1 MQNNINSNDC
11 IKEKI
16 SLSKKF
22 QKVDISEEEYQTII
36 HTLKT
41 HYIVDKENNF
51 IGVVKKNKYSYEIRY
66 IMTYCKVLRKIIDVT
81 TKQIKIEYEY
91 NNGIEIDTI
100 QLDGESLSK
109 FGLKTLLSYGVRF
122 NETDIDE
129 VNKYLMRTDMKA
141 EIVYGYSKLGW
152 DKIDNSLV
160 FRYNNLI
167 AKEPT
172 KKKYIYNGNLCLNHK
187 GSLDEWCNMIQ
198 NEVCG
203 NIPMSYLLMASFASP
218 LLSILN
224 FSHDF
229 GSILFCLC
237 NNSSKGKS
245 TTAMLCASV
254 YSSPVLNK
262 GVAITFNGTE
272 NALQEFLSQ
281 INGLSVVFDELGSS
295 TITNL
300 ERLMYNFCLGR
311 SKLRLNGDASLQ
323 EVKEFSSVIFTTSE
337 ISFVSE
343 KSMDGIKTRVFQIE
357 DTLTKNAE
365 NSDNIKSI
373 AMANYGVAGNKYLQM
388 LVDKGQ
394 EEIESDYQKYKNIL
408 LKKNK
413 DIDDKW
419 KSEHSNI
426 ISESSLACFEQRKR
440 LTDRILSKLA
450 IVVQATAYAKEL
462 FNFNIEISDMV
473 DYSLNL
479 TNKIESTQTPED
491 ELMTIVHE
499 DFIKNI
505 KKYKMNYPFALK
517 VFDKRKAKAIDYD
530 LLNSGYSRYM
540 FYDANGKK
548 QTTAR
553 CSVCGNEV
561 TIKNVRSGDKVTCP
575 ICHKKCTAKPYRKY
589 LNSNGFCN
597 RETIMYL
604 QPFKGTRF
612 CVREFIVNYAYI
624 QGRTKPRI
632 IMQELSRTTCDFD
645 GQEMRVQEQYTYDEN
660 YKGGDWRKDFCRS
673 VPCSNMTYQI

>member
-22 QKVDISEEEYQTII
+22 QRIDILEEEYQKII
-36 HTLKT
+36 SITKS

-51 IGVVKKNKYSYEIRY
+51 IGVVTKNKYSYEIRY

-187 GSLDEWCNMIQ
+187 GSIDEWCNMIQ

-203 NIPMSYLLMASFASP
+203 NIPMTYLLMASFSSP
-218 LLSILN
+218 LLSMLN
-224 FSHDF
+224 YTHDF
-229 GSILFCLC
+229 GSVLFCLC
-237 NNSSKGKS
+237 NSSSKGKS
-245 TTAMLCASV
+245 TTAMLCASI

-262 GVAITFNGTE
+262 GVAISFNGTE

-281 INGLSVVFDELGSS
+281 INGLSVVFDELGAS
-295 TITNL
+295 TISNL
-300 ERLMYNFCLGR
+300 ERVLYSFCLGR

-323 EVKEFSSVIFTTSE
+323 DVKEFSSVIFTTSE
-337 ISFVSE
+337 ISFISE

-357 DTLTKNAE
+357 DTLTKNAQ
-365 NSDNIKSI
+365 NSDNIKNVV
-373 AMANYGVAGNKYLQM
+373 MQNYGVAGNEYLQM
-388 LVDKGQ
+388 LVNKGQ
-394 EEIESDYQKYKNIL
+394 EIIEADYQKYKDMLIKNSKELDEKLQVKSSNIL
-408 LKKNK
+408 T
-413 DIDDKW
+413 D
-419 KSEHSNI
+419 ST
-426 ISESSLACFEQRKR
+426 LAAYEQKKR

-450 IVVQATAYAKEL
+450 IVVQAAEYAKEL
-462 FNFNIEISDMV
+462 FNFNIEISDMI

-479 TNKIESTQTPED
+479 TNAIESAQTPED
-491 ELMTIVHE
+491 ELLTIVHE
-499 DFIKNI
+499 DFVKNI
-505 KKYKMNYPFALK
+505 RKYKMNYPFALK
-517 VFDKRKAKAIDYD
+517 VFGKRKAEAIDYNS
-530 LLNSGYSRYM
+530 LNLGYVGLIRLSASDNY
-540 FYDANGKK
+540 YEICVA
-548 QTTAR
+548 
-553 CSVCGNEV
+553 
-561 TIKNVRSGDKVTCP
+561 KNYFEQLMKNNQISDF
-575 ICHKKCTAKPYRKY
+575 RKR
-589 LNSNGFCN
+589 LKN
-597 RETIMYL
+597 L
-604 QPFKGTRF
+604 
-612 CVREFIVNYAYI
+612 
-624 QGRTKPRI
+624 
-632 IMQELSRTTCDFD
+632 RTTGVLIAEKDRLVAREKIIEIIDLKVYIFRFQFNDKMMSLHNAYEEMYFD
-645 GQEMRVQEQYTYDEN
+645 KIEN
-660 YKGGDWRKDFCRS
+660 SDNKDFLS
-673 VPCSNMTYQI
+673 DDEVPNIEECLGGE

>member
-22 QKVDISEEEYQTII
+22 QRIDISEEEYQKIISTI
-36 HTLKT
+36 KS

-172 KKKYIYNGNLCLNHK
+172 KKKYIYNGNICLNHK

-245 TTAMLCASV
+245 TTAMLCASL

-262 GVAITFNGTE
+262 GVAISFNVTE

-281 INGLSVVFDELGSS
+281 INGLSVVFDELGAS
-295 TITNL
+295 TISNL
-300 ERLMYNFCLGR
+300 ERVLYSFCLGR

-323 EVKEFSSVIFTTSE
+323 DVKEFSSVIFTTSE
-337 ISFVSE
+337 ISFISE
-343 KSMDGIKTRVFQIE
+343 KSMDGIKNRVFQIE
-357 DTLTKNAE
+357 DTLTKNAQ
-365 NSDNIKSI
+365 NSDNIKNVV
-373 AMANYGVAGNKYLQM
+373 MQNYGVAGNEYLQM
-388 LVDKGQ
+388 LVNKGQ
-394 EEIESDYQKYKNIL
+394 EIIEADYQKYKDMLIKNSKELDEKLQVKGSNIL
-408 LKKNK
+408 T
-413 DIDDKW
+413 DIT
-419 KSEHSNI
+419 
-426 ISESSLACFEQRKR
+426 LAAYEQKKR

-450 IVVQATAYAKEL
+450 IVVQAAEYAKEL
-462 FNFNIEISDMV
+462 FNFNIEISDMIN
-473 DYSLNL
+473 YSLNL
-479 TNKIESTQTPED
+479 TNAIESAQTPEE
-491 ELMTIVHE
+491 ELLTIVHE
-499 DFIKNI
+499 DFVKNI
-505 KKYKMNYPFALK
+505 RKYKMNYPFALK
-517 VFDKRKAKAIDYD
+517 VFGKRKAEAIDYNS
-530 LLNSGYSRYM
+530 LNIGYVGLIRLSASDNYYEICVAKNYFEQLM
-540 FYDANGKK
+540 KNNQIADCKMKMK
-548 QTTAR
+548 Q
-553 CSVCGNEV
+553 
-561 TIKNVRSGDKVTCP
+561 
-575 ICHKKCTAKPYRKY
+575 
-589 LNSNGFCN
+589 
-597 RETIMYL
+597 
-604 QPFKGTRF
+604 
-612 CVREFIVNYAYI
+612 
-624 QGRTKPRI
+624 
-632 IMQELSRTTCDFD
+632 
-645 GQEMRVQEQYTYDEN
+645 
-660 YKGGDWRKDFCRS
+660 
-673 VPCSNMTYQI
+673 

>member
-41 HYIVDKENNF
+41 HYIVDKENNY

-66 IMTYCKVLRKIIDVT
+66 IMTYCKVLRKIIDIG

-91 NNGIEIDTI
+91 HNGIEIDTV

-203 NIPMSYLLMASFASP
+203 NIPMTYLLMASFSSP
-218 LLSILN
+218 LLSMLN
-224 FSHDF
+224 YTHDF
-229 GSILFCLC
+229 GSVLFCLC
-237 NNSSKGKS
+237 NSSSKGKS
-245 TTAMLCASV
+245 TTAMLCASI

-262 GVAITFNGTE
+262 GVAISFNGTE

-281 INGLSVVFDELGSS
+281 INGLSVVFDELGAS
-295 TITNL
+295 TISNL
-300 ERLMYNFCLGR
+300 ERVLYSFCLGR

-323 EVKEFSSVIFTTSE
+323 DVKEFSSVIFTTSE
-337 ISFVSE
+337 ISFISE

-357 DTLTKNAE
+357 DTLTKNAQ
-365 NSDNIKSI
+365 NSDNIKNVV
-373 AMANYGVAGNKYLQM
+373 MQNYGVAGNEYLQM
-388 LVDKGQ
+388 LVNKGQ
-394 EEIESDYQKYKNIL
+394 EIIEADYQKYKDMLIKNSKELDEKLQVKSSSIL
-408 LKKNK
+408 T
-413 DIDDKW
+413 D
-419 KSEHSNI
+419 ST
-426 ISESSLACFEQRKR
+426 LAAYEQKKR

-450 IVVQATAYAKEL
+450 IVVQAAEYAKEL
-462 FNFNIEISDMV
+462 FNFNIEISDMI

-479 TNKIESTQTPED
+479 TNAIESAQTPED
-491 ELMTIVHE
+491 ELLTIVHE
-499 DFIKNI
+499 DFVKNI
-505 KKYKMNYPFALK
+505 RKYKINYPFALK
-517 VFDKRKAKAIDYD
+517 VFGKRKAEAIDYNSLNIGYVGLIRLSASDNYYEICVAKNYFEQLMKNNQISDFRKRLKNLRASGILVAEKDRLVAREKIIEIID
-530 LLNSGYSRYM
+530 LKVYIFRFLFDDKMVSLHNACKETYFDKIENSDNIDFLS
-540 FYDANGKK
+540 DD
-548 QTTAR
+548 
-553 CSVCGNEV
+553 EV
-561 TIKNVRSGDKVTCP
+561 QNIEEC
-575 ICHKKCTAKPYRKY
+575 
-589 LNSNGFCN
+589 L
-597 RETIMYL
+597 
-604 QPFKGTRF
+604 
-612 CVREFIVNYAYI
+612 
-624 QGRTKPRI
+624 
-632 IMQELSRTTCDFD
+632 
-645 GQEMRVQEQYTYDEN
+645 
-660 YKGGDWRKDFCRS
+660 GGE
-673 VPCSNMTYQI
+673 

>member
-22 QKVDISEEEYQTII
+22 QRIDISEEEYQKIISTI
-36 HTLKT
+36 KS

-245 TTAMLCASV
+245 TTAMLCASL

-426 ISESSLACFEQRKR
+426 ISESYLACFEQRKR

-499 DFIKNI
+499 DFVKNI

-517 VFDKRKAKAIDYD
+517 VFGKRKAEAIDYNSLNIGYVGLIRLSASDNYYEICVAKNYFEQMMKNNGIVDFRKRLKNLRATGVLIAEKDRLVAREKIIEIID
-530 LLNSGYSRYM
+530 LKVYIFRFQFNDKMMSLHNAYEEMYFDKIENS
-540 FYDANGKK
+540 DN
-548 QTTAR
+548 
-553 CSVCGNEV
+553 
-561 TIKNVRSGDKVTCP
+561 
-575 ICHKKCTAKPYRKY
+575 
-589 LNSNGFCN
+589 
-597 RETIMYL
+597 
-604 QPFKGTRF
+604 
-612 CVREFIVNYAYI
+612 
-624 QGRTKPRI
+624 
-632 IMQELSRTTCDFD
+632 
-645 GQEMRVQEQYTYDEN
+645 
-660 YKGGDWRKDFCRS
+660 KDFLSDDEVQNIEECLGGE
-673 VPCSNMTYQI
+673 

>member
-41 HYIVDKENNF
+41 HYIVDKENNY

-66 IMTYCKVLRKIIDVT
+66 IMTYCKVLRKIIDIG

-91 NNGIEIDTI
+91 HNGIEIDTV

-281 INGLSVVFDELGSS
+281 INGLSVVFDELGAS
-295 TITNL
+295 TISNL
-300 ERLMYNFCLGR
+300 ERVLYSFCLGR

-323 EVKEFSSVIFTTSE
+323 DVKEFSSVIFTTSE
-337 ISFVSE
+337 ISFISE

-357 DTLTKNAE
+357 DTLTKNAQ
-365 NSDNIKSI
+365 NSDNIKNVV
-373 AMANYGVAGNKYLQM
+373 MQNYGVAGNEYLQM
-388 LVDKGQ
+388 LVNKGQ
-394 EEIESDYQKYKNIL
+394 EIIEADYQKYKDMLIKNSKELDEKLQVKGSNIL
-408 LKKNK
+408 TDSTLV
-413 DIDDKW
+413 
-419 KSEHSNI
+419 
-426 ISESSLACFEQRKR
+426 AYEQKKR

-450 IVVQATAYAKEL
+450 IVVQAAEYAKEL
-462 FNFNIEISDMV
+462 FNFNIEISDMI

-479 TNKIESTQTPED
+479 TNAIESAQTPED
-491 ELMTIVHE
+491 ELLTIVHE
-499 DFIKNI
+499 DFVKNI
-505 KKYKMNYPFALK
+505 RKYKINYTFALK
-517 VFDKRKAKAIDYD
+517 IFGKRKAEAIDYNSINIGYVGLIRLSASDNYYEICVAKNYFEQLMKNNQISDFRKRLKNLRASGILVAEKDRLVAREKIIEIID
-530 LLNSGYSRYM
+530 LKVYIFRFQFNDKMMSLHNAYEEMYFDKIENS
-540 FYDANGKK
+540 DN
-548 QTTAR
+548 
-553 CSVCGNEV
+553 
-561 TIKNVRSGDKVTCP
+561 
-575 ICHKKCTAKPYRKY
+575 
-589 LNSNGFCN
+589 
-597 RETIMYL
+597 
-604 QPFKGTRF
+604 
-612 CVREFIVNYAYI
+612 
-624 QGRTKPRI
+624 
-632 IMQELSRTTCDFD
+632 
-645 GQEMRVQEQYTYDEN
+645 
-660 YKGGDWRKDFCRS
+660 KDFLS
-673 VPCSNMTYQI
+673 DDEVPNIEECLGGE

>member
-91 NNGIEIDTI
+91 NNGIEIDTV

-172 KKKYIYNGNLCLNHK
+172 NKKYIYNGNLCLNHK

-224 FSHDF
+224 FSNDF

-272 NALQEFLSQ
+272 NTLQEFLSQ

-343 KSMDGIKTRVFQIE
+343 KSMDGIKNRVFQIE

-408 LKKNK
+408 LEKNK

-426 ISESSLACFEQRKR
+426 MSESSLACFEQRKR

-462 FNFNIEISDMV
+462 FNFNIEISDMI

-479 TNKIESTQTPED
+479 TSKIESTQTPED

-499 DFIKNI
+499 DFVKNI

-517 VFDKRKAKAIDYD
+517 VFGKRKAEAIDYNS
-530 LLNSGYSRYM
+530 LNLGYVGLVRLSASDNHYEICVAKNYFEQM
-540 FYDANGKK
+540 MKNNGIVDFRK
-548 QTTAR
+548 R
-553 CSVCGNEV
+553 L
-561 TIKNVRSGDKVTCP
+561 KN
-575 ICHKKCTAKPYRKY
+575 
-589 LNSNGFCN
+589 L
-597 RETIMYL
+597 
-604 QPFKGTRF
+604 
-612 CVREFIVNYAYI
+612 
-624 QGRTKPRI
+624 
-632 IMQELSRTTCDFD
+632 RTTGVLIAEKDRLVAREKIIEIIDLKVYIFRFQFNDKMMSLHNAYEEMYFD
-645 GQEMRVQEQYTYDEN
+645 KIEN
-660 YKGGDWRKDFCRS
+660 SDNKDFLS
-673 VPCSNMTYQI
+673 DDEVPNIEECLGGE

>member
-22 QKVDISEEEYQTII
+22 QRIDISEEEYQKIISTI
-36 HTLKT
+36 KS

-91 NNGIEIDTI
+91 HNGIEIDTVK
-100 QLDGESLSK
+100 LDGESLSK
-109 FGLKTLLSYGVRF
+109 FGLKTLFSYGVRF

-129 VNKYLMRTDMKA
+129 VNKYLMNTDMKA

-152 DKIDNSLV
+152 DKIDNNLV
-160 FRYNNLI
+160 FRYNHLI
-167 AKEPT
+167 ANEQLSKE
-172 KKKYIYNGNLCLNHK
+172 YIYNGSLCLNHK

-237 NNSSKGKS
+237 NSSSKGKS

-323 EVKEFSSVIFTTSE
+323 DVKEFSSVIFTTSE
-337 ISFVSE
+337 ISFISE
-343 KSMDGIKTRVFQIE
+343 KSIDGIKTRVFQIE
-357 DTLTKNAE
+357 DTLTKNAQ
-365 NSDNIKSI
+365 NSDNIKNVV
-373 AMANYGVAGNKYLQM
+373 MQNYGVAGNEYLQM
-388 LVDKGQ
+388 LVNKGQ
-394 EEIESDYQKYKNIL
+394 EIIEADYQKYKDMLIKNSKELDEKLQVKGSNIL
-408 LKKNK
+408 T
-413 DIDDKW
+413 D
-419 KSEHSNI
+419 ST
-426 ISESSLACFEQRKR
+426 LAAYEQKKR

-450 IVVQATAYAKEL
+450 IVVQAAEYAKEL
-462 FNFNIEISDMV
+462 FNFNIEISDMI

-479 TNKIESTQTPED
+479 TNAIESAQTPED
-491 ELMTIVHE
+491 ELLTIVHE
-499 DFIKNI
+499 DFVKNI
-505 KKYKMNYPFALK
+505 RKYKINYPFALK
-517 VFDKRKAKAIDYD
+517 IFGKRKVEAIDYNSLNIGYVGLIRLSASDNYYEICVAKNYFEQLMKNNQISDFRKRLKNLRATGVLIAEKDRLVAREKIIEIID
-530 LLNSGYSRYM
+530 LKVYIFRFQFNDKMMSLHNAYEEMYFDKIENS
-540 FYDANGKK
+540 DN
-548 QTTAR
+548 
-553 CSVCGNEV
+553 
-561 TIKNVRSGDKVTCP
+561 
-575 ICHKKCTAKPYRKY
+575 
-589 LNSNGFCN
+589 
-597 RETIMYL
+597 
-604 QPFKGTRF
+604 
-612 CVREFIVNYAYI
+612 
-624 QGRTKPRI
+624 
-632 IMQELSRTTCDFD
+632 
-645 GQEMRVQEQYTYDEN
+645 
-660 YKGGDWRKDFCRS
+660 KDFLSDDEVQNIEECLGGE
-673 VPCSNMTYQI
+673 

>member
-1 MQNNINSNDC
+1 
-11 IKEKI
+11 
-16 SLSKKF
+16 
-22 QKVDISEEEYQTII
+22 
-36 HTLKT
+36 
-41 HYIVDKENNF
+41 
-51 IGVVKKNKYSYEIRY
+51 
-66 IMTYCKVLRKIIDVT
+66 
-81 TKQIKIEYEY
+81 
-91 NNGIEIDTI
+91 
-100 QLDGESLSK
+100 
-109 FGLKTLLSYGVRF
+109 
-122 NETDIDE
+122 
-129 VNKYLMRTDMKA
+129 
-141 EIVYGYSKLGW
+141 
-152 DKIDNSLV
+152 
-160 FRYNNLI
+160 
-167 AKEPT
+167 
-172 KKKYIYNGNLCLNHK
+172 
-187 GSLDEWCNMIQ
+187 
-198 NEVCG
+198 
-203 NIPMSYLLMASFASP
+203 
-218 LLSILN
+218 
-224 FSHDF
+224 
-229 GSILFCLC
+229 
-237 NNSSKGKS
+237 
-245 TTAMLCASV
+245 MLCASV

-323 EVKEFSSVIFTTSE
+323 KVKEFSSVIFTTSE

-408 LKKNK
+408 LEKNK

-426 ISESSLACFEQRKR
+426 MSESSLACFEQRKR

-473 DYSLNL
+473 DYFLNL
-479 TNKIESTQTPED
+479 TSKIESTQTPED

-499 DFIKNI
+499 DFVKNI

-517 VFDKRKAKAIDYD
+517 VFDKRKAEAIDYD
-530 LLNSGYSRYM
+530 SLNSGYVGLVRLSASDNHYEICVAKNYFEQM
-540 FYDANGKK
+540 MKNNGIVDFRKRLK
-548 QTTAR
+548 NLRATGVLIAEKDRLVAR
-553 CSVCGNEV
+553 EKIIEIIDLKVYIFRFQFN
-561 TIKNVRSGDKVTCP
+561 DKMMSLHNAYEEMYFDK
-575 ICHKKCTAKPYRKY
+575 IE
-589 LNSNGFCN
+589 NSDN
-597 RETIMYL
+597 
-604 QPFKGTRF
+604 
-612 CVREFIVNYAYI
+612 
-624 QGRTKPRI
+624 
-632 IMQELSRTTCDFD
+632 
-645 GQEMRVQEQYTYDEN
+645 
-660 YKGGDWRKDFCRS
+660 KDFLSDDEVQNIEECLGGE
-673 VPCSNMTYQI
+673 

>member
-1 MQNNINSNDC
+1 M
-11 IKEKI
+11 
-16 SLSKKF
+16 
-22 QKVDISEEEYQTII
+22 
-36 HTLKT
+36 
-41 HYIVDKENNF
+41 
-51 IGVVKKNKYSYEIRY
+51 
-66 IMTYCKVLRKIIDVT
+66 
-81 TKQIKIEYEY
+81 
-91 NNGIEIDTI
+91 
-100 QLDGESLSK
+100 
-109 FGLKTLLSYGVRF
+109 
-122 NETDIDE
+122 
-129 VNKYLMRTDMKA
+129 
-141 EIVYGYSKLGW
+141 
-152 DKIDNSLV
+152 
-160 FRYNNLI
+160 
-167 AKEPT
+167 
-172 KKKYIYNGNLCLNHK
+172 
-187 GSLDEWCNMIQ
+187 
-198 NEVCG
+198 
-203 NIPMSYLLMASFASP
+203 
-218 LLSILN
+218 
-224 FSHDF
+224 
-229 GSILFCLC
+229 
-237 NNSSKGKS
+237 
-245 TTAMLCASV
+245 
-254 YSSPVLNK
+254 NK

-323 EVKEFSSVIFTTSE
+323 KVKEFSSVIFTTSE

-408 LKKNK
+408 LEKNK

-426 ISESSLACFEQRKR
+426 MSESSLACFEQRKR

-479 TNKIESTQTPED
+479 TSKIESTQTPED

-499 DFIKNI
+499 DFVKNI

-517 VFDKRKAKAIDYD
+517 VFDKRKAEAIDYD
-530 LLNSGYSRYM
+530 SLNSGYVGLVRLSASDNHYEICVAKNYFEQM
-540 FYDANGKK
+540 MKNNGIVDFRKRLK
-548 QTTAR
+548 NLRATGVLIAEKDRLVAR
-553 CSVCGNEV
+553 EKIIEIIDLKVYIFRFQFN
-561 TIKNVRSGDKVTCP
+561 DKMMSLHNAYEEMYFDK
-575 ICHKKCTAKPYRKY
+575 IE
-589 LNSNGFCN
+589 NSDN
-597 RETIMYL
+597 
-604 QPFKGTRF
+604 
-612 CVREFIVNYAYI
+612 
-624 QGRTKPRI
+624 
-632 IMQELSRTTCDFD
+632 
-645 GQEMRVQEQYTYDEN
+645 
-660 YKGGDWRKDFCRS
+660 KDFLSDDEVQNIEECLGGE
-673 VPCSNMTYQI
+673 

>member
-91 NNGIEIDTI
+91 NNGIEIDTVK
-100 QLDGESLSK
+100 LDGESLSK
-109 FGLKTLLSYGVRF
+109 FGLKTLFSYGVRF

-129 VNKYLMRTDMKA
+129 VNKYLMNTDMKA

-152 DKIDNSLV
+152 DKIDNNLV
-160 FRYNNLI
+160 FRYNHLI
-167 AKEPT
+167 ANEQLSKE
-172 KKKYIYNGNLCLNHK
+172 YIYNGSLCLNHK
-187 GSLDEWCNMIQ
+187 GTLDEWCNMIQ

-203 NIPMSYLLMASFASP
+203 NIPMTYLLMASFSSP
-218 LLSILN
+218 LLSMLN
-224 FSHDF
+224 YTHDF
-229 GSILFCLC
+229 GSVLFCLC
-237 NNSSKGKS
+237 NSSSKGKS
-245 TTAMLCASV
+245 TTAMLCASI

-262 GVAITFNGTE
+262 GVAISFNGTE

-357 DTLTKNAE
+357 DTLTKNAQ
-365 NSDNIKSI
+365 NSDNIKNVV
-373 AMANYGVAGNKYLQM
+373 MQNYGVAGNEYLQM
-388 LVDKGQ
+388 LVNKGQ
-394 EEIESDYQKYKNIL
+394 EIIEADYQKYKDMLIKNSKELDEKLQVKGSNIL
-408 LKKNK
+408 T
-413 DIDDKW
+413 D
-419 KSEHSNI
+419 ST
-426 ISESSLACFEQRKR
+426 LAAYEQKKR

-450 IVVQATAYAKEL
+450 IVVQAAEYAKEL
-462 FNFNIEISDMV
+462 FNFNIEISDMI

-479 TNKIESTQTPED
+479 TNAIESAQTPED
-491 ELMTIVHE
+491 ELLTIVHE
-499 DFIKNI
+499 DFVKNI
-505 KKYKMNYPFALK
+505 RKYKMNYLFALK
-517 VFDKRKAKAIDYD
+517 VFGKRKAEAIDYNSLNIGYVGLIRLSASDNYYEICVAKNYFEQLMKNNQISDFRKRLKNLRATGVLIAEKDRLVAREKIIEIID
-530 LLNSGYSRYM
+530 LKVYIFRFQFNDKMMSLHNAYEEMYFDKIENS
-540 FYDANGKK
+540 DN
-548 QTTAR
+548 
-553 CSVCGNEV
+553 
-561 TIKNVRSGDKVTCP
+561 
-575 ICHKKCTAKPYRKY
+575 
-589 LNSNGFCN
+589 
-597 RETIMYL
+597 
-604 QPFKGTRF
+604 
-612 CVREFIVNYAYI
+612 
-624 QGRTKPRI
+624 
-632 IMQELSRTTCDFD
+632 
-645 GQEMRVQEQYTYDEN
+645 
-660 YKGGDWRKDFCRS
+660 KDFLSDDEVQNIEECLGGE
-673 VPCSNMTYQI
+673 